1 MSRLRPL
8 DLRSPRPAQRCPA
21 QRCYVP
27 LGWLG
32 AIALG
37 LCPPPVGAESRSTP
51 EQPSEPCVCT
61 CATGD
66 AGATPEEEEPAIAP
80 ALQRLPRPAP
90 VYCLTLWPT
99 PGTGSLNFQTDLTL
113 AETLAFYRE
122 ELEALGFQER
132 QINTVVTDTVFSVVF
147 DGWPQEGALVV
158 QSVVVQSVDL
168 GHRVNVNLRFE
179 AL

>member
-1 MSRLRPL
+1 
-8 DLRSPRPAQRCPA
+8 
-21 QRCYVP
+21 
-27 LGWLG
+27 
-32 AIALG
+32 
-37 LCPPPVGAESRSTP
+37 
-51 EQPSEPCVCT
+51 
-61 CATGD
+61 
-66 AGATPEEEEPAIAP
+66 
-80 ALQRLPRPAP
+80 
-90 VYCLTLWPT
+90 
-99 PGTGSLNFQTDLTL
+99 
-113 AETLAFYRE
+113 LAFYRE